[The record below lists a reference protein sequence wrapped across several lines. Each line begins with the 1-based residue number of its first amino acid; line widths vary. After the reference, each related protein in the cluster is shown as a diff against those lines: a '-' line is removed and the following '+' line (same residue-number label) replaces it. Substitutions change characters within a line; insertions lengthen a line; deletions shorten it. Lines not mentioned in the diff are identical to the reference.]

1 MPGNYKIAHVSDL
14 HIGSPHCDTKLLK
27 QAIVE
32 INEFKPDIIVIC
44 GDLTEDG
51 FRHEYHEAKSYLD
64 EIDCLN
70 KIITPGNHDSR
81 NVGFVHF
88 EDLFGLRN
96 STLFLPGLTLV
107 ALDSSEP
114 DLDEGRL
121 GRQNYRW
128 ISENLGIKE
137 DFKIICLHHHLIPI
151 PSTGRERNIIEDA
164 GDVLELLAEHDVDL
178 VLCGHKH
185 VPHEW
190 HFEGFHVLN
199 AGTVSSRKVRGYA
212 TQCYNL
218 IEITPGRCTVQ
229 RKFPFG
235 EAQEV
240 LSFNTRKGS

>member
-1 MPGNYKIAHVSDL
+1 MPGNYKIAHLSDF
-14 HIGSPHCDTKLLK
+14 HIGSPHCDPKLLER
-27 QAIVE
+27 AIVE
-32 INEFKPDIIVIC
+32 VNEFKPDIIVIC

-51 FRHEYHEAKSYLD
+51 FRNEYHEVKNML
-64 EIDCLN
+64 EKIDCTCQ
-70 KIITPGNHDSR
+70 IIVPGNHDSR
-81 NVGFVHF
+81 NVGYVHF

-96 STLFLPGLTLV
+96 SSMFLPGLTMV
-107 ALDSSEP
+107 ALDSTEP

-128 ISENLGIKE
+128 ISENLSREE

-151 PSTGRERNIIEDA
+151 PATGRERNIIEDA
-164 GDVLELLAEHDVDL
+164 GDVLELLSRHKVDL

-190 HFEGFHVLN
+190 NFEGFYIIN
-199 AGTVSSRKVRGYA
+199 AGTVCSLKIRGYA

-218 IEITPGRCTVQ
+218 IEITPGHCTVR

-235 EAQEV
+235 DSVEV
-240 LSFNTRKGS
+240 LSFDIRKKP